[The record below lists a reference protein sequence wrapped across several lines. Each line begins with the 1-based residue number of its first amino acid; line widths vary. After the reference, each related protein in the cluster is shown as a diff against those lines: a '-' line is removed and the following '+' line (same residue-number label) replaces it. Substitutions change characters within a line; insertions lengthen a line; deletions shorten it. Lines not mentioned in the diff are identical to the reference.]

1 MAKRLI
7 TLMAAVLVLGFVA
20 AGCGD
25 DESSNDSGDTAAQ
38 TVTDTDVE
46 TVTDD
51 EVVTDTETV
60 TDETDTDVTSDDNG
74 GAVMPQAAIERC
86 KDGIDKAPN
95 LSGDAKDSLK
105 DICENAGSGNAEKAR
120 EAIVEVCKKQAA
132 NIPEGVPGRDR
143 AMEACENA
151 GKQ

>member
-1 MAKRLI
+1 MTKRLI
-7 TLMAAVLVLGFVA
+7 ALMAAVLLLGLVA

-25 DESSNDSGDTAAQ
+25 DESSNDSGDTVTQ
-38 TVTDTDVE
+38 TVTDTD
-46 TVTDD
+46 TVTED

-74 GAVMPQAAIERC
+74 GAIAPEAVQRC
-86 KDGIDKAPN
+86 KDGIDKASN
-95 LSGDAKDSLK
+95 LSDDAKSTLQDV
-105 DICENAGSGNAEKAR
+105 CEKAGSGNADQAR

-143 AMEACENA
+143 AIAACEQA
-151 GKQ
+151 GK